1 MHGYLT
7 LQLATA
13 IQRTKV
19 QLKQHLRINFTEETP
34 DIEVLHVT
42 QEPCNAIVACNTYFI
57 AGYRPAQP

>member
-34 DIEVLHVT
+34 DLEVLHVA
-42 QEPCNAIVACNTYFI
+42 QKLYNASVACNTYFV